1 MNCIIRGDKVNSKLL
16 EEFVGKSL
24 FLNLV
29 GTYNDSA
36 SLKNQLSKRQDID
49 LVFLDIEIPEKDNF
63 DFLKNIDYEPNFIIV
78 SSSDRNA
85 LKTFDINVIDYLVKP
100 VTYSG
105 FCKAV
110 DKAIK
115 YYSPKEVSN
124 RDDAEIL
131 IKKGSSLVRLK
142 FRDIIYIE
150 ACENNVIL
158 YTNDKRFTIHFTL
171 NSIKNQL
178 PSEFFIRI
186 HQSFIVNKRMIK
198 VVKENTLDLIVGD
211 TLKNLPVDSSFR
223 DLLLNDT
230 NMTAR

>member
-1 MNCIIRGDKVNSKLL
+1 MNCIIGGDKVNSKLL
-16 EEFVGKSL
+16 EEFAGKSSL
-24 FLNLV
+24 LNLV

-36 SLKNQLSKRQDID
+36 SLRNQLSKRQDID
-49 LVFLDIEIPEKDNF
+49 LVFLDIEIPGMDTF
-63 DFLKNIDYEPNFIIV
+63 DFIKSINYKPNFIIV
-78 SSSDRNA
+78 SSGGQNA
-85 LKTFDINVIDYLVKP
+85 QKTFDLNVIDYLLKP

-115 YYSPKEVSN
+115 FYSRKEVSN
-124 RDDAEIL
+124 RDDEEIL

-150 ACENNVIL
+150 AYENNVIF
-158 YTNDKRFTIHFTL
+158 YTNDKRFIIHFTV

-178 PSEFFIRI
+178 PSEIFIRI

-198 VVKENTLDLIVGD
+198 AVKENTLDLIVGD
-211 TLKNLPVDSSFR
+211 TLKNLPVDSSFMG
-223 DLLLNDT
+223 LLLSDT
-230 NMTAR
+230 DIAAR